1 MLTKV
6 LFPIILFFLLFRV
19 LVPVFR
25 GIGRLFGS
33 SSPKTKSRNTSPRGN
48 QPPPSEPDY
57 SELSP
62 YEIEDAE
69 FEEIKKEKG
78 PHQ

>member
-1 MLTKV
+1 MLKV
-6 LFPIILFFLLFRV
+6 IFQIILFFLLFRL

-25 GIGRLFGS
+25 GVGRLFGS
-33 SSPKTKSRNTSPRGN
+33 STPKTRNRTTSN
-48 QPPPSEPDY
+48 QSGKTASGEPDY

-69 FEEIKKEKG
+69 FEEIKQEKG
-78 PHQ
+78 PQ

>member
-1 MLTKV
+1 MLKV
-6 LFPIILFFLLFRV
+6 LFQIILLFLIFRL

-25 GIGRLFGS
+25 GAGRLFGS
-33 SSPKTKSRNTSPRGN
+33 RTPKTRPRSAGR
-48 QPPPSEPDY
+48 QGSQSGSDKPDY

-69 FEEIKKEKG
+69 YEEIKQEKG
-78 PHQ
+78 PH